1 MPAGEE
7 LKVQLPCRSA
17 NFPIMKSLLGIILAV
32 ALAPSLNGAELA
44 ETSIKSSHDGKMEKA
59 LWWTPANSSEKP
71 VPLLVLLH
79 TWSGNYQQKKWKE
92 ICLAECEQ
100 RGWALIHPDFRGPN
114 RRPEACASEAAVQDV
129 LDAVKW
135 IRKQTKVDAQR
146 IYLAGASGGG
156 HMSLMMAGRAPKL
169 WAGVSAWVPISDLA
183 AWQRECQAAKRH
195 YAGEVV
201 KVCGGEPGAS
211 AEVDAEYRSRSPLTW
226 LPQAKGVNLDINAGI
241 HDGHTGSVPVSHSL
255 HAFNTLAGVNGQAGK
270 QLSFDQITFFRTQ
283 RKVPAKIR
291 FKGEDEPGRQRKILF
306 RREAGA
312 ARVTIFD
319 GGHEGDMKTAVEWL
333 ANQSR

>member
-1 MPAGEE
+1 
-7 LKVQLPCRSA
+7 VQLARRSA
-17 NFPIMKSLLGIILAV
+17 NFLTMKSLPQIILA
-32 ALAPSLNGAELA
+32 LAIVQSMNAAQLV
-44 ETSIKSSHDGKMEKA
+44 ETGIRSSHDGKTQQA
-59 LWWTPANSSEKP
+59 LWYAPENSGKKP

-79 TWSGNYQQKKWKE
+79 TWSGNYQQKNWKE
-92 ICLAECEQ
+92 LCLAECEK

-135 IRKQTKVDAQR
+135 IRKQAKVDAKR
-146 IYLAGASGGG
+146 IYLAGTSGGG
-156 HMSLMMAGRAPKL
+156 HMSLVMAGRAPKL

-183 AWQRECQAAKRH
+183 AWQRECTAAGRH
-195 YAGEVV
+195 YAKEVA

-211 AEVDAEYRSRSPLTW
+211 AMVDAQYRHRSPLTW
-226 LPQAKGVNLDINAGI
+226 LPQAEGVNLDINAGI
-241 HDGHTGSVPVSHSL
+241 HDGYTGSVPVSHSL
-255 HAFNTLAGVNGQAGK
+255 HAFNTLAKINGHPGE
-270 QLSFDQITFFRTQ
+270 QLSPEQIAFFRMK
-283 RKVPAKIR
+283 RKVPAKLI
-291 FKGEDEPGRQRKILF
+291 FHGEEEPDRIRKILF
-306 RREAGA
+306 RRKAGA